1 MNNFGSIE
9 RFILTNID
17 LPFRLALQ
25 LKNQTFLVHD
35 HTQLLARKFFTDD
48 IDFAKA
54 KSMTYFLR
62 VLVKL
67 LVTPL
72 FCLCYSLRK
81 IGIKVNCGKA
91 RNTLDSWYN
100 QLKAPG
106 RQLPKA
112 LKSKSEYL

>member
-25 LKNQTFLVHD
+25 LKNQTLLVHD
-35 HTQLLARKFFTDD
+35 HTQLLARKVFTDD

-91 RNTLDSWYN
+91 RNTLDSWYS

-106 RQLPKA
+106 RQLLKA
-112 LKSKSEYL
+112 FKSIII

>member
-1 MNNFGSIE
+1 MGKFLS
-9 RFILTNID
+9 NID

-25 LKNQTFLVHD
+25 LKNQTLLVHD

-54 KSMTYFLR
+54 KSKTYFLR

-106 RQLPKA
+106 WQLLKA
-112 LKSKSEYL
+112 SKSIII